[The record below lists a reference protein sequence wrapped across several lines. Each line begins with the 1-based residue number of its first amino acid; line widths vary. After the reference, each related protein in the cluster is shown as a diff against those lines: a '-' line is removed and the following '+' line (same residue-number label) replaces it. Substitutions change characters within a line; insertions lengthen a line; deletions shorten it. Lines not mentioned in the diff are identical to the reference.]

1 MARGESAVP
10 SEPLPPFDPLAVG
23 EEPTLELVARA
34 RAGERGA
41 WDELYRRVH
50 DPLLFAVR
58 ARLGA
63 RLRGAL
69 ESEDVLQ
76 SVVKDVLVDLERFE
90 PRGPGSLQ
98 RWLATCVLNKIRSH
112 AQRQAVREAVELVEP
127 EALERAMPRESRG
140 TGELRYLAGERF
152 ARLERALDALSEEMR
167 EVVLLRAIEGRG
179 NAETAARLGKRPD
192 ATSKLYNRALARL
205 ALAVGG
211 EAQP

>member
-1 MARGESAVP
+1 MAVESPVP
-10 SEPLPPFDPLAVG
+10 FEPVPTG
-23 EEPTLELVARA
+23 EEPTLELVAKA
-34 RAGERGA
+34 RAGERDA

-76 SVVKDVLVDLERFE
+76 SVVKDALVDLERFE

-98 RWLATCVLNKIRSH
+98 RWLATCVLNKIRTH
-112 AQRQAVREAVELVEP
+112 AARQEVRERVEHVEP
-127 EALERAMPRESRG
+127 EALERATPHDARE
-140 TGELRYLAGERF
+140 TGDLRYLAGERF
-152 ARLERALDALSEEMR
+152 VRLERALDALSTEMR
-167 EVVLLRAIEGRG
+167 EVVLLRAIEGQD
-179 NAETAARLGKRPD
+179 NAEAAARLGKSPD

-205 ALAVGG
+205 ALAVGE
-211 EAQP
+211 EAGR